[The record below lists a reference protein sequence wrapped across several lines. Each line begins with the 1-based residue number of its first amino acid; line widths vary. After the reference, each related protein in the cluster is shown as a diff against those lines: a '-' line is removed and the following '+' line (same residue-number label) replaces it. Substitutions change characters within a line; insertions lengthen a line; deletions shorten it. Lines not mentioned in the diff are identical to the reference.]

1 MAELERE
8 EDEPCVDLCPLFEDR
23 LVSHAASEV
32 FFDFGHGA
40 RLSVRQAPGDRRVD
54 DFDAPACCP
63 TERTTRTGAVVW
75 DGAVVL
81 AALVAHS
88 GTGKNPAP
96 RLLELGAGGHGL
108 VGLAALLSGFCCA
121 ATLTDREPLLEQLR
135 LNVAASLGHDAAL
148 AGMCDVRPLLWG
160 DTTSLS
166 ELGDFD
172 IVVAADCVYDVESA
186 DVLAETIAAVLVQ
199 GQNRGEGR
207 LDAEALVSFDRALDR
222 HVAYAS
228 FLSRCASLG
237 LVSTELDQAPGKYQ
251 KPSVAVFRLSHG
263 DS

>member
-1 MAELERE
+1 MAELEQE

-32 FFDFGHGA
+32 FFDFGCGA
-40 RLSVRQAPGDRRVD
+40 RLSVRQAPADRRVD
-54 DFDAPACCP
+54 DADAPACCP
-63 TERTTRTGAVVW
+63 TERSTRTGAVVW

-88 GTGKNPAP
+88 GTSSHDPAP

-108 VGLAALLSGFCCA
+108 VGLAGLLSGACRS
-121 ATLTDREPLLEQLR
+121 ATLTDREPLMEQLR
-135 LNVAASLGHDAAL
+135 RNAAAALGDNAAL
-148 AGMCDVRPLLWG
+148 AGRCDVRPLLWG
-160 DTTSLS
+160 DTTSLG

-186 DVLAETIAAVLVQ
+186 DVLAETIAAVLVR

-207 LDAEALVSFDRALDR
+207 RDAEALVSFDRALDR
-222 HVAYAS
+222 HTAYAS

-237 LVSTELDQAPGKYQ
+237 LVSKELDQAPGKYQ
-251 KPSVAVFRLSHG
+251 KPSVAVFRLSH
-263 DS
+263 